1 MSGLPRRGVGGAR
14 EAAVA
19 LPAAPAPGCLPPGG
33 RGEKE
38 EEKLF
43 RLPGGGGKEARGAPA
58 GGGEEEEQQPLTAA
72 APPTPA
78 RPPEGERG
86 GSRPA
91 GRGEAALGPGPAR
104 APRLFPGKK
113 FRQGPLRGRRLP
125 EEDARRRPSSARASP
140 GTAVAERRGRGTA
153 AAAAAGVRGP
163 GGQSL
168 AGGGLPRPWSRSTRS
183 CSPSAARAWRR
194 P

>member
-1 MSGLPRRGVGGAR
+1 MPGRRR
-14 EAAVA
+14 SPFPQLL
-19 LPAAPAPGCLPPGG
+19 LPAVSRPAA
-33 RGEKE
+33 GERRRRRSC
-38 EEKLF
+38 F
-43 RLPGGGGKEARGAPA
+43 ASRGGGGKEARGAPA